1 MELCGGNWLS
11 LRSRYKPD
19 QSESSWEESE
29 RAELHWQWLPA
40 KTGDTEGQLGSLQLQ
55 NPNTPPRQ
63 LIFFADGRFQDDGG
77 ICGSWRL
84 QPEAQLEIEHQVG
97 ARKMQETIWFQ
108 KPNLRLRSLLVWNA
122 EILEASQFCSEIRR
136 VSRPPS

>member
-19 QSESSWEESE
+19 QGETSWEESE

-63 LIFFADGRFQDDGG
+63 LIFFADGRFQDDAG
-77 ICGSWRL
+77 ICGCWRL

-97 ARKMQETIWFQ
+97 ARKMQETMWFQ
-108 KPNLRLRSLLVWNA
+108 KPN
-122 EILEASQFCSEIRR
+122 
-136 VSRPPS
+136 